1 MKYNAKYD
9 RFVDDDLVIYRWD
22 KKKDKLMQ
30 CKQSKN
36 NSGYMQVRTGVGMV
50 GVHRLVYETFVG
62 KIPQGYEIDHINTI
76 RTDNRLVNLKL
87 CTPMENH
94 NNPLTL
100 HKKIGNI
107 NAKGKPTSEFGTK
120 LKEHY
125 GISYYEN
132 TKLYTTEKSWYY
144 RHNKVCRWES

>member
-9 RFVDDDLVIYRWD
+9 RYVDDDLVIYRWD
-22 KKKDKLMQ
+22 KNKDKLMQ
-30 CKQSKN
+30 CKQSI
-36 NSGYMQVRTGVGMV
+36 NSGYLQVRTCVGMV
-50 GVHRLVYETFVG
+50 GIHRLVYETFVCE
-62 KIPQGYEIDHINTI
+62 IPQGYEIDHINTI

-87 CTPMENH
+87 CTHKENI

-100 HKKIGNI
+100 HKKSGNK

-120 LKEHY
+120 FKEHF
-125 GISYYEN
+125 GITYYDN
-132 TKLYTTEKSWYY
+132 PKLYTTEKSWYH